1 MPRIADHND
10 DYDDDYHDDNH
21 YDDYHY
27 DDNDSGHHH
36 HPKISKSEF
45 RLKPQP
51 KPPQLQQPRPK
62 QPRRRL
68 LSRFCFFIFF
78 IVDVE
83 FLVLM
88 TQQLLSRFVGIDCKC

>member
-1 MPRIADHND
+1 MLLTIMMIMMIVMMIVIMMIMIVVIILI
-10 DYDDDYHDDNH
+10 
-21 YDDYHY
+21 
-27 DDNDSGHHH
+27 
-36 HPKISKSEF
+36 PKSQDLV
-45 RLKPQP
+45 RRKPQP
-51 KPPQLQQPRPK
+51 RRPQLQQPRPK

-78 IVDVE
+78 IVEVE